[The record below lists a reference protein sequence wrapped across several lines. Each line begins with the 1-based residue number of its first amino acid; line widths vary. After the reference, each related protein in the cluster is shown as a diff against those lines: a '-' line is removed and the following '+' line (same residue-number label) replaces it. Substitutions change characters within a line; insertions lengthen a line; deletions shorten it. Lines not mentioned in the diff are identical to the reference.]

1 MESKN
6 KLKRGL
12 STRHIRFMA
21 LGSAI
26 GTGLFYGSA
35 DAIKMAGPSVLLA
48 YIIGGIAAYIIM
60 RALGEMSVH
69 NPAASS
75 FSRYAQENL
84 GPLAGYITGWTYC
97 FEILIVAIADVT
109 AFGIYMG
116 VWFPTVPHWI
126 WVLSVVLIICAVN
139 LMSVKVFG
147 ELEFWFSFFK
157 VATIIIMIVAGFGI
171 IIWGIGNGGQPTGIH
186 NLWSNGGFFS
196 NGWLGMVMSLQMV
209 MFAYGGIEIIG
220 ITAGEAKDPEKSI
233 PRAINSVPMRI
244 LVFYVGTLFVIM
256 SIYPWNQVGTAG
268 SPFVL
273 TFQHMGITFAAS
285 ILNFVVLTASLSAIN
300 SDVFGVGR
308 MLHGMAEQ
316 GSAPKIFSKTSRRGI
331 PWVTV
336 LVMTTAL
343 LFAVYLLIVRRQR
356 RHGLF
361 LGGLALGYFAAAVGL
376 LYTFGEGVM
385 AGRYANLMEGDS
397 GLAGLVATLLR
408 NPGFFLT
415 QLFRTSDRDAGK
427 WLYLLQLLN
436 KAVVGFVH
444 LLLPCGALHERLEG
458 YNKSDNCEEC
468 HKNEKDYFSL
478 FHVALAFSA
487 VDVCGLSHRL
497 SRWQLCR

>member
-1 MESKN
+1 MESSN

-48 YIIGGIAAYIIM
+48 YIIGGVAAYIIM

-84 GPLAGYITGWTYC
+84 GGLAGYITGWTYC

-157 VATIIIMIVAGFGI
+157 VATIIIMILAGFGI

-186 NLWSNGGFFS
+186 NLWSNGGFFAH
-196 NGWLGMVMSLQMV
+196 GIVGMLLSLQMV

-220 ITAGEAKDPEKSI
+220 ITAGEAKDPAQSI

-256 SIYPWNQVGTAG
+256 SIYPWNQVGTNG

-273 TFQHMGITFAAS
+273 TFQHLGIAAAAS

-308 MLHGMAEQ
+308 MLHGMAQQ
-316 GSAPKIFSKTSRRGI
+316 GHAPKMFMKVSERGI

-336 LVMTTAL
+336 VVMMAAML
-343 LFAVYLLIVRRQR
+343 IAVYLNYLMPEKVFLVIASLATFATVWVWIMILLSQIAFRRRIGKEAASKLQFAVP
-356 RHGLF
+356 GGIWTSLAGVLF
-361 LGGLALGYFAAAVGL
+361 LGFIIALIGYFPDTRISLYVGL
-376 LYTFGEGVM
+376 VWIVL
-385 AGRYANLMEGDS
+385 L
-397 GLAGLVATLLR
+397 LAGYKLVR
-408 NPGFFLT
+408 
-415 QLFRTSDRDAGK
+415 
-427 WLYLLQLLN
+427 
-436 KAVVGFVH
+436 
-444 LLLPCGALHERLEG
+444 
-458 YNKSDNCEEC
+458 KS
-468 HKNEKDYFSL
+468 
-478 FHVALAFSA
+478 
-487 VDVCGLSHRL
+487 
-497 SRWQLCR
+497 

>member
-1 MESKN
+1 
-6 KLKRGL
+6 
-12 STRHIRFMA
+12 
-21 LGSAI
+21 
-26 GTGLFYGSA
+26 
-35 DAIKMAGPSVLLA
+35 
-48 YIIGGIAAYIIM
+48 
-60 RALGEMSVH
+60 MSVH
-69 NPAASS
+69 NPSASS
-75 FSRYAQENL
+75 FSRYAQENF
-84 GPLAGYITGWTYC
+84 GPLAGFITGWTYC

-116 VWFPTVPHWI
+116 VWFPAVPHWI

-157 VATIIIMIVAGFGI
+157 VATIIIMIIAGFGI

-256 SIYPWNQVGTAG
+256 SIYPWNQVGTNG

-273 TFQHMGITFAAS
+273 TFQHMGIAFAAS

-316 GSAPKIFSKTSRRGI
+316 GSAPKVFAKTSRR
-331 PWVTV
+331 
-336 LVMTTAL
+336 
-343 LFAVYLLIVRRQR
+343 
-356 RHGLF
+356 
-361 LGGLALGYFAAAVGL
+361 AAVGDRGGDDRCAAVL
-376 LYTFGEGVM
+376 GVSELHHAGERLPGDCI
-385 AGRYANLMEGDS
+385 AGD
-397 GLAGLVATLLR
+397 LR
-408 NPGFFLT
+408 NGVGVDHDP
-415 QLFRTSDRDAGK
+415 
-427 WLYLLQLLN
+427 
-436 KAVVGFVH
+436 AVADCVPSPSV
-444 LLLPCGALHERLEG
+444 AVR
-458 YNKSDNCEEC
+458 CE
-468 HKNEKDYFSL
+468 
-478 FHVALAFSA
+478 SA
-487 VDVCGLSHRL
+487 EV
-497 SRWQLCR
+497 

>member
-1 MESKN
+1 MQETN

-35 DAIKMAGPSVLLA
+35 DAIRMAGPSVLLA
-48 YIIGGIAAYIIM
+48 YIIGGAVAYIIM
-60 RALGEMSVH
+60 RALGEMSVN
-69 NPAASS
+69 NPQSSS
-75 FSRYAQENL
+75 FSRYAQDYL

-116 VWFPTVPHWI
+116 VWFPDVPHWI
-126 WVLSVVLIICAVN
+126 WVLSVVLIIGGIN
-139 LMSVKVFG
+139 LLSVKVFG
-147 ELEFWFSFFK
+147 EVEFWFSFFK
-157 VATIIIMIVAGFGI
+157 VATIIIMILAGFGI

-186 NLWSNGGFFS
+186 NLWTNGGFFAH
-196 NGWLGMVMSLQMV
+196 GIVGMLLSLQMV

-233 PRAINSVPMRI
+233 PRAINSVPLRI

-256 SIYPWNQVGTAG
+256 SIYPWNQVGTSG

-273 TFQHMGITFAAS
+273 TFQHLGIAAAAS
-285 ILNFVVLTASLSAIN
+285 ILNFVVITASLSAIN

-316 GSAPKIFSKTSRRGI
+316 GHAPKMFMKVSRRGI

-336 LVMTTAL
+336 IVMMLAMLV
-343 LFAVYLLIVRRQR
+343 AVYLNYLMPEKVFLVIASLATFATVWVWIMILSSQIAFRRKLSSEEAKALKFALPGGSATAMLGIAFLVFIIGLI
-356 RHGLF
+356 
-361 LGGLALGYFAAAVGL
+361 GYFPDTRISLYVG
-376 LYTFGEGVM
+376 M
-385 AGRYANLMEGDS
+385 AWI
-397 GLAGLVATLLR
+397 V
-408 NPGFFLT
+408 
-415 QLFRTSDRDAGK
+415 
-427 WLYLLQLLN
+427 
-436 KAVVGFVH
+436 
-444 LLLPCGALHERLEG
+444 LLLVG
-458 YNKSDNCEEC
+458 YVIKQR
-468 HKNEKDYFSL
+468 
-478 FHVALAFSA
+478 V
-487 VDVCGLSHRL
+487 
-497 SRWQLCR
+497 SRR

>member
-1 MESKN
+1 MKGGN
-6 KLKRGL
+6 VLKRGL
-12 STRHIRFMA
+12 NARHIRFMA

-48 YIIGGIAAYIIM
+48 YMIGGVVAYIIM
-60 RALGEMSVH
+60 RALGEMSVQ

-75 FSRYAQENL
+75 FSRYAQDYL

-126 WVLSVVLIICAVN
+126 WVLSVVLLICMIN

-157 VATIIIMIVAGFGI
+157 VATIIIMIVAGLGMIF
-171 IIWGIGNGGQPTGIH
+171 WGIGNGGQPTGID
-186 NLWSNGGFFS
+186 NLWRHGGFFS
-196 NGWLGMVMSLQMV
+196 HGWLGMVMSLQMV

-220 ITAGEAKDPEKSI
+220 ITAGEAKDPQKSI
-233 PRAINSVPMRI
+233 PQAINSVPLRI
-244 LVFYVGTLFVIM
+244 LIFYVGTLFVIM
-256 SIYPWNQVGTAG
+256 SLYPWDQVGTNG

-273 TFQHMGITFAAS
+273 TFQHLGITFAAS

-316 GSAPKIFSKTSRRGI
+316 GNAPKIFAKTSHHGI

-336 LVMTTAL
+336 VVMTVAL
-343 LFAVYLLIVRRQR
+343 LLAVYLNYVMPENVFLVIASLATFATVWVWIMILLSQVAFRRRLSADEIKALHFKVPGGVATTLLGLVFLVFIIVLIGYHPDTRISLYAGLIWIVLLLVGWQLKTR
-356 RHGLF
+356 RHRSPS
-361 LGGLALGYFAAAVGL
+361 
-376 LYTFGEGVM
+376 
-385 AGRYANLMEGDS
+385 GRG
-397 GLAGLVATLLR
+397 
-408 NPGFFLT
+408 
-415 QLFRTSDRDAGK
+415 
-427 WLYLLQLLN
+427 
-436 KAVVGFVH
+436 
-444 LLLPCGALHERLEG
+444 
-458 YNKSDNCEEC
+458 
-468 HKNEKDYFSL
+468 
-478 FHVALAFSA
+478 
-487 VDVCGLSHRL
+487 
-497 SRWQLCR
+497 